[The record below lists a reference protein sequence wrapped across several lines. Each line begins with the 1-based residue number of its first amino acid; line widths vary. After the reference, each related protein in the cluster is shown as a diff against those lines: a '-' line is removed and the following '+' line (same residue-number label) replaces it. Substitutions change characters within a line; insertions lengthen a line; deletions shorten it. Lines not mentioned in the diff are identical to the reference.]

1 MLINGG
7 NLSEAYTN
15 DVVLGFGGKVTNASP
30 NSLTMSFTLSSGLF
44 SGSFTPSG
52 ATKGVSFKGV
62 ALQKANY
69 AAGHF
74 FGTNESGRV
83 SLEAVPISP
92 SARYLLLT
100 Q

>member
-1 MLINGG
+1 
-7 NLSEAYTN
+7 
-15 DVVLGFGGKVTNASP
+15 
-30 NSLTMSFTLSSGLF
+30 MSFTLSSGLF